1 MAAFATNAQLVEV
14 LPTIINHGI
23 TDFTSDL
30 AEAEKDVKR
39 YLEVNW
45 YNKTYSGGY
54 NQVGSAVG
62 SAYDASLLTEAQW
75 RRATIFRALST
86 HILPSL
92 SPFTV
97 GGDTFR
103 EMITFY
109 KSRFN
114 EEMDME
120 MAQGVEYDADDD
132 GTISKGE
139 VHRQRAD
146 RVYR

>member
-1 MAAFATNAQLVEV
+1 MAFANNAQLVEV

-54 NQVGSAVG
+54 NQIGRSVG
-62 SAYDASLLTEAQW
+62 SAYDASLLTETQW
-75 RRATIFRALST
+75 QRATIFRALST

>member
-1 MAAFATNAQLVEV
+1 MAFATNAQLVEV